1 MCVCELE
8 RVCVCASM
16 HVCVWVLARAHVCV
30 CVYVWADISIDLNGY
45 LITQYASNIGIP
57 W

>member
-1 MCVCELE
+1 MCVCALA
-8 RVCVCASM
+8 RMCVCACVCVCAS
-16 HVCVWVLARAHVCV
+16 A

-45 LITQYASNIGIP
+45 LITHYASNIGIP